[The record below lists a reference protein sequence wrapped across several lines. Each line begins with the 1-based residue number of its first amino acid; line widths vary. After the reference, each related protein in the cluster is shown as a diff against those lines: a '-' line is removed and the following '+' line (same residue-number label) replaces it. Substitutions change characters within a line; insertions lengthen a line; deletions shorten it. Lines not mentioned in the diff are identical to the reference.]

1 VDAPSN
7 KDAAVSARCRFA
19 NSMTEFYDE
28 IGEYFPEFLRLKELL
43 NTIENRA
50 KNDNLNEV
58 IIALS
63 LNPQGEHTDMYLR
76 EQISSLQDK
85 YKFKIVSLGRGLS
98 TGTELEYSD
107 SETIK
112 NALKNRA

>member
-1 VDAPSN
+1 
-7 KDAAVSARCRFA
+7 
-19 NSMTEFYDE
+19 MY
-28 IGEYFPEFLRLKELL
+28 LRLKELIA
-43 NTIENRA
+43 TIEDRA
-50 KNDNLNEV
+50 KNNKLKEI

-76 EQISSLQDK
+76 EKISTIQDK

-107 SETIK
+107 GETIK
-112 NALKNRA
+112 NALLNRQ